1 MTQRRFDMATP
12 IKQDAVEAE
21 QAELTPAQ
29 RELVR
34 SLEISWEQAE
44 RGEVIPFEEVLREL
58 RQEREAEDNANR
70 NHA

>member
-1 MTQRRFDMATP
+1 MATP
-12 IKQDAVEAE
+12 MKQDAVETERAD
-21 QAELTPAQ
+21 LTPAQ

-58 RQEREAEDNANR
+58 RLEREAEDNANR

>member
-1 MTQRRFDMATP
+1 MATP
-12 IKQDAVEAE
+12 MKQVEVEAE

-58 RQEREAEDNANR
+58 RVEREAEDSAR
-70 NHA
+70 